1 MATQERTFKEVL
13 SLAKQ
18 LTPGQKL
25 RLIGEIVLDL
35 EEPLQRA
42 EDGEKAAPFLIR
54 VVEGFWREPQAQ
66 KKSMKHGKKKMGK
79 LSSGRYMIP
88 SAVVDIHTTIWYL
101 NADAR
106 LSGRAKRFIDEA
118 GRRGMPVL
126 ISSISLVEVV
136 YLCEKGRIT
145 LDSLARLEEA
155 LRLQDSALR
164 VADLTMA
171 IALAVGRVIRDE
183 VPDADRI
190 IAGTAL
196 FFGVPVISRDRKIK
210 TSAGKKRSG
219 KDLTIDY
226 RIQGPIRRQ
235 GRRALSGLR
244 RWRDC
249 PVH

>member
-1 MATQERTFKEVL
+1 
-13 SLAKQ
+13 
-18 LTPGQKL
+18 
-25 RLIGEIVLDL
+25 
-35 EEPLQRA
+35 
-42 EDGEKAAPFLIR
+42 
-54 VVEGFWREPQAQ
+54 
-66 KKSMKHGKKKMGK
+66 
-79 LSSGRYMIP
+79 MIP
-88 SAVVDIHTTIWYL
+88 SAVIDTHTTIWYL

-126 ISSISLVEVV
+126 ISAISLVEVV

-183 VPDADRI
+183 VPDMPDRI
-190 IAGTAL
+190 IPGTAL

-210 TSAGKKRSG
+210 TSAVE
-219 KDLTIDY
+219 TI
-226 RIQGPIRRQ
+226 
-235 GRRALSGLR
+235 
-244 RWRDC
+244 W
-249 PVH
+249 